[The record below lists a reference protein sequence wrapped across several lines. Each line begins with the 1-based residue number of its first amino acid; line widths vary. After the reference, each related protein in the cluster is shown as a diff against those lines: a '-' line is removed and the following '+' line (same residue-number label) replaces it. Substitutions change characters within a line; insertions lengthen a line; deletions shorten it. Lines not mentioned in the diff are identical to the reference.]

1 MSPDSAIVRS
11 TTVAEEWNKCCA
23 EMHRYKRLVVS
34 RQSPVRMGSV
44 KPQAVFWSPSPR
56 RFADRD
62 GDVHAEKDAGKSL
75 IGAP

>member
-1 MSPDSAIVRS
+1 MEQMLV
-11 TTVAEEWNKCCA
+11 TV
-23 EMHRYKRLVVS
+23 HYRRVS

-44 KPQAVFWSPSPR
+44 KPQAIFWSPSPR

-62 GDVHAEKDAGKSL
+62 GDVHAEKGAGKSL